1 MRQQKF
7 EGIVSMPGPVELGR
21 RLFCKWLA
29 WFSFAGATV
38 PFFAR
43 AASGAGAD
51 RVVVATTEELAS
63 AWSFREFTF
72 VKEVETRGQR
82 AASEFP
88 GIAIRLP
95 DGSFYVASLV
105 CPHEG
110 CLIEFEEPL
119 LTCPCHRSAFD
130 PVQDGKVLSG
140 SAPRPPWKF
149 NFIIEKGK
157 IVVHG
162 LEPGAEMRVR

>member
-1 MRQQKF
+1 MKRQKR
-7 EGIVSMPGPVELGR
+7 EGIASPPGSVNLGR

-29 WFSFAGATV
+29 WAFPGATV
-38 PFFAR
+38 PFLAR
-43 AASGAGAD
+43 DAFGAGAD
-51 RVVVATTEELAS
+51 RVVVATTEELAA
-63 AWSFREFTF
+63 AWSFKEFTF
-72 VKEVETRGQR
+72 VKEVETRGMR

-95 DGSFYVASLV
+95 DASFYVASLV

-119 LTCPCHRSAFD
+119 LICPCHRSVFD

-149 NFIIEKGK
+149 SFVIEKGK
-157 IVVHG
+157 IVVDD
-162 LEPGAEMRVR
+162 LEPGGAMRAR